1 MELGQTLHDRQ
12 HSLARRDSQSA
23 QDEEIE
29 ALQKKVKTL
38 QEQNAKLEQL
48 ATLFITKGDKTDKRE
63 EEKQVSTSQ
72 VKSYCHQCE
81 GLKTSLAKMQKEV
94 TIKQQQVINTL
105 ISNNNFVSIFIYSI
119 DLL

>member
-1 MELGQTLHDRQ
+1 MQLGQTLHDRQ
-12 HSLARRDSQSA
+12 HSLARRDSRPA

-38 QEQNAKLEQL
+38 QEQNAKLEQW
-48 ATLFITKGDKTDKRE
+48 ATSFVSKGDKADKWE

-72 VKSYCHQCE
+72 VKSYCNQCE
-81 GLKTSLAKMQKEV
+81 GLKTSLAKIQKEV
-94 TIKQQQVINTL
+94 TIKQQQVINPL
-105 ISNNNFVSIFIYSI
+105 FNNNFVLIFIYSI